1 MILKHWGYSI
11 MIDFIN
17 DDQFAMFEVNQTQ
30 QKLYKL
36 QLEKQQRK
44 EKALNGYRIDDYD
57 LFSPRFECG
66 YDHQIDVEDIQ
77 PKNKK
82 VKKSYYPQLRCQ
94 ISWHLI
100 LGMNPTGPC
109 GQLLIC

>member
-1 MILKHWGYSI
+1 MTVK
-11 MIDFIN
+11 DN
-17 DDQFAMFEVNQTQ
+17 QFAMFEVNQTKQ
-30 QKLYKL
+30 ILYKL
-36 QLEKQQRK
+36 QIKKQQRK
-44 EKALNGYRIDDYD
+44 ERALNGYKIDDYD
-57 LFSPRFECG
+57 LFSPRYEGG

-82 VKKSYYPQLRCQ
+82 VKKSYDQQLRCQ
-94 ISWHLI
+94 MSWYLI